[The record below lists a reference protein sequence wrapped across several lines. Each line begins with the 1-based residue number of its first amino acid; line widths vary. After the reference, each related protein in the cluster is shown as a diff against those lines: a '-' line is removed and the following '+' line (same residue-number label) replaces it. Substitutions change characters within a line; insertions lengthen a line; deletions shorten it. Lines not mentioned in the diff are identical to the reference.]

1 MNQLNYCMLDFETA
15 NGSRTSPCSIGI
27 VKVEN
32 GQIRDTFY
40 SLINPEEP
48 FYRRNIEIHGIYP
61 DDVLGA
67 PTFQE
72 IYPFISEFI
81 GTTPVT
87 AHFASF
93 DISVFRKSAEKY
105 QLILPENDYFCS
117 CILSQQIL
125 PLKSHRLNQVA
136 DYFGIYFNHHNA
148 LDDSKAAAE
157 IVLKLAE
164 IKEVSTVPALINS
177 IGYRFG
183 QINGANFAK
192 V

>member
-1 MNQLNYCMLDFETA
+1 MNNLNFCMLDFETA
-15 NGSRTSPCSIGI
+15 NGNRTSPCSIGI

-32 GQIRDTFY
+32 GEFRDTFY

-61 DDVLGA
+61 DDVASA

-72 IYPFISEFI
+72 LYPYICDFI
-81 GTTPVT
+81 GTMPVT

-93 DISVFRKSAEKY
+93 DMSVFRKTAEKY
-105 QLILPENDYFCS
+105 HLAVPANPYFCS
-117 CILSQQIL
+117 CILSKQIL

-136 DYFGIYFNHHNA
+136 DYFNIYFNHHNA
-148 LDDSKAAAE
+148 LDDSKAAAM

-164 IKEVSTVPALINS
+164 LTKTTSVETLIHS
-177 IGYRFG
+177 AGYRFG
-183 QINGANFAK
+183 QMNGTSFSKA
-192 V
+192 